1 MCCFHLFDH
10 NRGYEYETILEN
22 VTGAVWSSVF
32 DGDGKNMFAPVLF
45 LELQEM
51 LVSS

>member
-1 MCCFHLFDH
+1 MKQFLK
-10 NRGYEYETILEN
+10 TSLERF
-22 VTGAVWSSVF
+22 GHRF

-51 LVSS
+51 LVSR